1 MTDITSWKGFIIKKK
16 KNPHLVHEYP
26 ILSSLLIISMYETA

>member
-1 MTDITSWKGFIIKKK
+1 MTDITSWKGFIIKK